1 MVLVSR
7 GIKPEFV
14 DERGGITRLLD
25 DGMTAIKSVLLITC
39 RKGSVRANHFHKR
52 DSHYSYMLSGSM
64 EYTEQPVK
72 GDGAFAGKKESV
84 LLESGD
90 MVYTAPM
97 MAHSMRFIEDSVF
110 LALATE
116 SRGQSAYEEDTV
128 RVKLI

>member
-1 MVLVSR
+1 MAVMPSSR
-7 GIKPEFV
+7 RRVMPP
-14 DERGGITRLLD
+14 RSSTN
-25 DGMTAIKSVLLITC
+25 S
-39 RKGSVRANHFHKR
+39 
-52 DSHYSYMLSGSM
+52 
-64 EYTEQPVK
+64 EQPVK
-72 GDGAFAGKKESV
+72 GDGAFTGKKESV